1 MKLNYDRK
9 SKDPTYFI
17 QVGIRNGKKVT
28 TKNIARIGKHS
39 ELLKITDDPL
49 AYAKEQVAK
58 YNEEAKKN
66 NKVGMEIHLDFAQK
80 IRATD
85 AAVSAS
91 MLKNVG
97 YLYIQRLYYQLEIDK
112 LFNNITKD
120 RKITFNPD
128 LVNRFMTY
136 SRILAPDSKLGSFE
150 KLNTFYEELV
160 FDYQH
165 IMRTMDLMH
174 EHYNEYIEYL
184 FKASGKIHKR
194 NTAVC
199 YYDCTNFYCEAE
211 SQDPDYI
218 DDVTGEVFTGLRQY
232 GFSKDHKPNPL
243 VEMGL
248 FMDTNGIPISM
259 CIAPGNTNEQT
270 TVIPLE
276 KELIKMFGS
285 GKNKFIYCADAGL
298 SSYHIRNF
306 NSMGGRAFVVTQS
319 VKKLSDVLKQA
330 VFNDCDY
337 RLLSDDSLVSIETMK
352 NFDKK
357 DEKNRLLYQDKAYK
371 VIEANTLLDVGLY
384 EEKVLNNGKTKKVKS
399 KATLKQHVI
408 ITFSRK
414 SMEYQRFIRNR
425 QIERAKK
432 ILEKMDPYEYKKGPN
447 DVTRF
452 IKKTNHSKDKYEL
465 DLEKIREEEKYD
477 GFYAIATNLDDCV
490 KDILAINEQRYQI
503 EDCFKILKTDFASR
517 PYFHRTRER
526 IIAHFMICYTA
537 LLIFRLL
544 EVKLNRF
551 DKSTHLTSRN
561 IIETLQN
568 MQVANLSD
576 FCYAAQY
583 TGSKTLSALEGVF
596 DLGLDKQY
604 YLPKELNK
612 KCRKNFSGAIL
623 IQHS

>member
-1 MKLNYDRK
+1 M
-9 SKDPTYFI
+9 YFV
-17 QVGIRNGKKVT
+17 QLGIRNGKKVT

-49 AYAKEQVAK
+49 AYAKEQIAK

-66 NKVGMEIHLDFAQK
+66 KKVDMEIRLNFAEK
-80 IRATD
+80 IKATD
-85 AAVSAS
+85 DAVSAS
-91 MLKNVG
+91 TLKNIG
-97 YLYIQRLYYQLEIDK
+97 YLYLQRLYYQLEVDK
-112 LFNNITKD
+112 FFNGAIKY
-120 RKITFNPD
+120 RKLNFKPS
-128 LVNRFMTY
+128 LVNGFMTY

-150 KLNTFYEELV
+150 KLNTFYEEPV

-165 IMRTMDLMH
+165 IMRTMDLMY
-174 EHYNEYIEYL
+174 EYYSEYIEDL
-184 FKASGKIHKR
+184 FKASGKILKR

-199 YYDCTNFYCEAE
+199 YYDCTNYYCEAE
-211 SQDPDYI
+211 SQDPDYV
-218 DDVTGEVFTGLRQY
+218 DEVTGEVLTGLRQY

-259 CIAPGNTNEQT
+259 CIAPGNTSEQT
-270 TVIPLE
+270 TTIPLE
-276 KELIKMFGS
+276 KELVKMFGE

-319 VKKLSDVLKQA
+319 VKKLSHALKQA
-330 VFNDCDY
+330 VFNDFDY
-337 RLLSDDSLVSIETMK
+337 RLLSDDSPVSIEALKT
-352 NFDKK
+352 FDKK
-357 DEKNRLLYQDKAYK
+357 DKKNISFYNDKAYK
-371 VIEANTLLDVGLY
+371 IIEANTLLDVGLH
-384 EEKVLNNGKTKKVKS
+384 EEKVLANGKTKKVKS
-399 KATLKQHVI
+399 KAVLKQHVI

-432 ILEKMDPYEYKKGPN
+432 ILLKMEPSEYKKGPN

-452 IKKTNHSKDKYEL
+452 IKKTGYSNDKYEL

-503 EDCFKILKTDFASR
+503 EDCFRILKTDFASR

-537 LLIFRLL
+537 LLIYRLL

-551 DKSTHLTSRN
+551 DKSMHFTTRN
-561 IIETLQN
+561 ILETLQN
-568 MQVANLSD
+568 MRIANISD
-576 FCYAAQY
+576 LCYSAQY

-596 DLGLDKQY
+596 ALGLDKQY

-612 KCRKNFSGAIL
+612 KCRKNF
-623 IQHS
+623 

>member
-9 SKDPTYFI
+9 SKDPTYFV
-17 QVGIRNGKKVT
+17 QLGIRNGKKVT

-66 NKVGMEIHLDFAQK
+66 NKVDMEVRLDFAEK
-80 IRATD
+80 IKSTGN
-85 AAVSAS
+85 AASTS
-91 MLKNVG
+91 TLKNTG
-97 YLYIQRLYYQLEIDK
+97 YLYLQRLYYQLEIDK
-112 LFNNITKD
+112 FFNGVTKD
-120 RKITFNPD
+120 RKFSLKPD

-150 KLNTFYEELV
+150 KLNTFYEEPA

-165 IMRTMDLMH
+165 IMRTMDLMY
-174 EHYNEYIEYL
+174 EYYNEYIGHL
-184 FKASGKIHKR
+184 FKASGKIVKR

-199 YYDCTNFYCEAE
+199 YYDCTNYYCEAE
-211 SQDPDYI
+211 SQDPDYV
-218 DDVTGEVFTGLRQY
+218 DEVTGEVFTGLRQY
-232 GFSKDHKPNPL
+232 GFAKDHKPNPL

-270 TVIPLE
+270 TAIPLE
-276 KELIKMFGS
+276 KELVKMFGEE
-285 GKNKFIYCADAGL
+285 KNKFIYCADAGL

-337 RLLSDDSLVSIETMK
+337 RLLSDDSPVSIEELKT
-352 NFDKK
+352 FDKK
-357 DEKNRLLYQDKAYK
+357 EEKNRFLYIDKAYK
-371 VIEANTLLDVGLY
+371 IIEANTLLDVGLY
-384 EEKVLNNGKTKKVKS
+384 EEKILDNKKTKRVKS
-399 KATLKQHVI
+399 KAILKQHVI

-425 QIERAKK
+425 QIGRAQK
-432 ILEKMDPYEYKKGPN
+432 ILDTMDPDQYKKGPN

-452 IKKTNHSKDKYEL
+452 IRKTKEADEKYEL
-465 DLEKIREEEKYD
+465 DIEKIREEEKYD

-503 EDCFKILKTDFASR
+503 EDCFRILKTDFASR

-537 LLIFRLL
+537 LLIYRLL

-551 DKSTHLTSRN
+551 DKNTHLTTRN

-568 MQVANLSD
+568 MQVANISD
-576 FCYAAQY
+576 LCYAAQY

-596 DLGLDKQY
+596 SLGLDKQY

-612 KCRKNFSGAIL
+612 KCRKNL
-623 IQHS
+623 

>member
-1 MKLNYDRK
+1 M
-9 SKDPTYFI
+9 YFV
-17 QVGIRNGKKVT
+17 QLGVRNGKKVT
-28 TKNIARIGKHS
+28 TKNITRIGKHS

-66 NKVGMEIHLDFAQK
+66 NKVDMEVRLDFAEK
-80 IRATD
+80 IRSTND
-85 AAVSAS
+85 AAS
-91 MLKNVG
+91 MSRLKNTG
-97 YLYIQRLYYQLEIDK
+97 YLYLQRLYYQLEIDK
-112 LFNNITKD
+112 FFNNVTKD
-120 RKITFNPD
+120 RKFSFKPD

-136 SRILAPDSKLGSFE
+136 SRILAPDSKLGSF
-150 KLNTFYEELV
+150 KNLNSFYEEPV

-165 IMRTMDLMH
+165 IMRTMDLMY
-174 EHYNEYIEYL
+174 EHYNEYIKHL
-184 FKASGKIHKR
+184 FKASGKILKR
-194 NTAVC
+194 NSSVC
-199 YYDCTNFYCEAE
+199 YYDCTNYYCEAE
-211 SQDPDYI
+211 SQDPDYV
-218 DDVTGEVFTGLRQY
+218 DEVTGEVLTGLRQY
-232 GFSKDHKPNPL
+232 GYSKDHKPNPL

-248 FMDTNGIPISM
+248 FMDINGIPISM
-259 CIAPGNTNEQT
+259 CITPGNTSEQNT
-270 TVIPLE
+270 AIPLE
-276 KELIKMFGS
+276 KELVKMLGE

-306 NSMGGRAFVVTQS
+306 NSMGGRTFVVTQS

-337 RLLSDDSLVSIETMK
+337 RLLSDDSPVSIEELKT
-352 NFDKK
+352 FDKK
-357 DEKNRLLYQDKAYK
+357 EEKNRFLYIDKAYK
-371 VIEANTLLDVGLY
+371 IIEANTLLDVGLY
-384 EEKVLNNGKTKKVKS
+384 EEKILDNKKTKRVKS
-399 KATLKQHVI
+399 KAILKQHVI

-425 QIERAKK
+425 QIGRAQK
-432 ILEKMDPYEYKKGPN
+432 ILDTMDPDQYKKGPN

-452 IKKTNHSKDKYEL
+452 IRKTKEADEKYEL
-465 DLEKIREEEKYD
+465 DIEKIREEEKYD

-503 EDCFKILKTDFASR
+503 EDCFRILKTDFASR

-537 LLIFRLL
+537 LLIYRLI

-551 DKSTHLTSRN
+551 DKSTHLTTRN

-568 MQVANLSD
+568 MQVANISD
-576 FCYAAQY
+576 LCYAAQY
-583 TGSKTLSALEGVF
+583 TGSKTLNALEGVF
-596 DLGLDKQY
+596 ALGLDKQY

-612 KCRKNFSGAIL
+612 KCRKKI
-623 IQHS
+623 

>member
-1 MKLNYDRK
+1 MKLWYDRK

-17 QVGIRNGKKVT
+17 QLGVRNGKKVT

-49 AYAKEQVAK
+49 TYAKQQVAK

-66 NKVGMEIHLDFAQK
+66 NKVDMEIHLDFAEK
-80 IRATD
+80 IKSTNEAT
-85 AAVSAS
+85 SAS
-91 MLKNVG
+91 TLKNIG
-97 YLYIQRLYYQLEIDK
+97 YLYLQRLYYQLEIDK
-112 LFNNITKD
+112 FFNDVTKG
-120 RKITFNPD
+120 RKFSFNPD

-150 KLNTFYEELV
+150 KLNTFYEEPV
-160 FDYQH
+160 FNYQH
-165 IMRTMDLMH
+165 IMRTMDLMY
-174 EHYNEYIEYL
+174 EHYNEYIEHL
-184 FKASGKIHKR
+184 FKGSGKILKR

-199 YYDCTNFYCEAE
+199 YYDCTNYYCETE
-211 SQDPDYI
+211 NQDPDYVDEI
-218 DDVTGEVFTGLRQY
+218 TGEVFTGLRQY
-232 GFSKDHKPNPL
+232 GFAKDHKPNPL

-276 KELIKMFGS
+276 KELVKMFGKS
-285 GKNKFIYCADAGL
+285 KFIYCADAGL

-306 NSMGGRAFVVTQS
+306 NSLGGRAFVVTQS
-319 VKKLSDVLKQA
+319 VKKLSDVLKQS

-337 RLLSDDSLVSIETMK
+337 RLLSDDSPISIEALKT
-352 NFDKK
+352 FDKK
-357 DEKNRLLYQDKAYK
+357 DEKNRSLYNDKAYK
-371 VIEANTLLDVGLY
+371 IIEANTLLDVGLY
-384 EEKVLNNGKTKKVKS
+384 EEKVFNNGKAKKVKS
-399 KATLKQHVI
+399 KAVLKQHVI

-432 ILEKMDPYEYKKGPN
+432 ILEKMDPDEYKKGPN

-452 IKKTNHSKDKYEL
+452 IKKTEHSKDKYEL

-477 GFYAIATNLDDCV
+477 GFYAIATNLDDCA
-490 KDILAINEQRYQI
+490 KDIIAINEQRYQI
-503 EDCFKILKTDFASR
+503 EDCFRILKTDFASR
-517 PYFHRTRER
+517 PFFHSTRQR

-537 LLIFRLL
+537 LLIYRLL

-551 DKSTHLTSRN
+551 DKNMHVTTRN

-568 MQVANLSD
+568 MQAANISD
-576 FCYAAQY
+576 LCYAAQY

-596 DLGLDKQY
+596 ALGLDKRY

-612 KCRKNFSGAIL
+612 KCKKNL
-623 IQHS
+623 

>member
-1 MKLNYDRK
+1 MKLWYDRK
-9 SKDPTYFI
+9 SKDPMYFV
-17 QVGIRNGKKVT
+17 QLGIRNGKKVT

-66 NKVGMEIHLDFAQK
+66 NKVDMEVRLDFAEK
-80 IRATD
+80 IKATGE
-85 AAVSAS
+85 AVSAS
-91 MLKNVG
+91 TLKNTG
-97 YLYIQRLYYQLEIDK
+97 YLYLQRLYYQLEIHK
-112 LFNNITKD
+112 FFNGITKD
-120 RKITFNPD
+120 RKFSLKPD

-150 KLNTFYEELV
+150 KLNTFYEDPV

-165 IMRTMDLMH
+165 IMRVMDLMY
-174 EHYNEYIEYL
+174 EYYNEYIEHL
-184 FKASGKIHKR
+184 FNASENIVKR

-199 YYDCTNFYCEAE
+199 YYDCTNYYCEAE
-211 SQDPDYI
+211 SQDPDYV
-218 DDVTGEVFTGLRQY
+218 DEVTGEVLTGLRQY
-232 GFSKDHKPNPL
+232 GFAKDHKPNPL

-259 CIAPGNTNEQT
+259 CIAPGNTSEQT
-270 TVIPLE
+270 TAIPLE
-276 KELIKMFGS
+276 KELVKMFGDK
-285 GKNKFIYCADAGL
+285 KNKFIYCADAGL
-298 SSYHIRNF
+298 GSYHIRNF

-319 VKKLSDVLKQA
+319 VKKLSHTLKQS

-337 RLLSDDSLVSIETMK
+337 RLLSDDSSVSVEALK

-357 DEKNRLLYQDKAYK
+357 NEKNRSFYNDKAYK
-371 VIEANTLLDVGLY
+371 IIEANTLLDVGLY
-384 EEKVLNNGKTKKVKS
+384 EEKILNNGKTKKVKS

-432 ILEKMDPYEYKKGPN
+432 ILEKIDPTKYKKGPN
-447 DVTRF
+447 DVNRF
-452 IKKTNHSKDKYEL
+452 IKKTKYSDDKYEL
-465 DLEKIREEEKYD
+465 DIEKIREEEKYD
-477 GFYAIATNLDDCV
+477 GYYAIATNLDDCV
-490 KDILAINEQRYQI
+490 KDILAINEQRYKI
-503 EDCFKILKTDFASR
+503 EDSFRILKTDFASR
-517 PYFHRTRER
+517 PYFHRKRKR

-537 LLIFRLL
+537 LLIYRLL

-551 DKSTHLTSRN
+551 DKSIHLTTRN

-568 MQVANLSD
+568 MQVANISD
-576 FCYAAQY
+576 LCYAAQY
-583 TGSKTLSALEGVF
+583 KGSQTLSALEGIF
-596 DLGLDKQY
+596 ALGLDKQY

-612 KCRKNFSGAIL
+612 KCRKKFSGINPT
-623 IQHS
+623 QHF

>member
-1 MKLNYDRK
+1 MQMKLNYDKK

-80 IRATD
+80 IKATD

-91 MLKNVG
+91 TLKNAG
-97 YLYIQRLYYQLEIDK
+97 YLYLQRLYYQLEIDK
-112 LFNNITKD
+112 FFNNITKN
-120 RKITFNPD
+120 RKITFDPD

-150 KLNTFYEELV
+150 KLNTFYEEPV

-174 EHYNEYIEYL
+174 EHYNEYIEHL

-211 SQDPDYI
+211 SQDPDYV
-218 DDVTGEVFTGLRQY
+218 DEVTGEVFTGLRQFGY
-232 GFSKDHKPNPL
+232 SKDHKPNPL

-259 CIAPGNTNEQT
+259 CITPGNTNEQK

-276 KELIKMFGS
+276 KELVKMFGD
-285 GKNKFIYCADAGL
+285 GKKKFIYCADAGL
-298 SSYHIRNF
+298 SSYHIRNY
-306 NSMGGRAFVVTQS
+306 NSMGGRSFVVTQS
-319 VKKLSDVLKQA
+319 VKKLSDALKQA

-337 RLLSDDSLVSIETMK
+337 RLLSDDSPVSIEEMK
-352 NFDKK
+352 TFDKK
-357 DEKNRLLYQDKAYK
+357 YEKNRLLYNDKAYK
-371 VIEANTLLDVGLY
+371 IIEANPLLDVGLH

-399 KATLKQHVI
+399 KATLKQRVI

-414 SMEYQRFIRNR
+414 SMEYQRFIRNC

-432 ILEKMDPYEYKKGPN
+432 ILKEMNPDEYKKGPN

-452 IKKTNHSKDKYEL
+452 IKKVKNSKDKYEL
-465 DLEKIREEEKYD
+465 DLDKIREEEKYD
-477 GFYAIATNLDDCV
+477 GFYAIATNLEDNV
-490 KDILAINEQRYQI
+490 KDILSINEQRYKI
-503 EDCFKILKTDFASR
+503 EDCFRILKTDFASR
-517 PYFHRTRER
+517 PYFHHTRER

-544 EVKLNRF
+544 EVKLNNF
-551 DKSTHLTSRN
+551 DKSMHFTARN

-568 MQVANLSD
+568 MQVANISD
-576 FCYAAQY
+576 ICYAAQY
-583 TGSKTLSALEGVF
+583 TSSRTLSALEGVF
-596 DLGLDKQY
+596 ALGLDKQY

-612 KCRKNFSGAIL
+612 KCRKIF
-623 IQHS
+623 